1 MAPKYSVVIP
11 TMNRAAR
18 LCRALD
24 SVLRQPLDGEL
35 EVVVVDNHSEDD
47 TLQVLSQP
55 RYAQVRVIQQ
65 PTRVPRI
72 QNFTTAFHSA
82 TGDYVAILYDDEEML
97 ADNLLRKG
105 KILDE
110 HPEVIAVTS
119 SVTKRDFEGNL
130 SPGVL
135 MRPGFTIETR
145 YEYLRNTFEKTT
157 GGLPPFLMRRSAV
170 NRVQLEPRD
179 EPLDDNAFILRLSE
193 LGSIATLPEG
203 FVTDTITDAEMI
215 RNGLL
220 EPFSHPS
227 LGKPVPL
234 PGVWFYWCQY
244 RFRVE
249 HLITATDL
257 SQQQIR
263 SLHRIAQSIFRQGIW
278 KAMYHRLM
286 IARQPGPALRL
297 LLQASAFNGRV
308 LIPPVWFFLRWKL
321 TDTAAPIPT
330 ETTASNTESLS
341 ERYSIH

>member
-11 TMNRAAR
+11 TLNRAAQ

-24 SVLRQPLDGEL
+24 SVLRQPLDGAL
-35 EVVVVDNHSEDD
+35 EIVVVDNCSEDSTRD
-47 TLQVLSQP
+47 VLNSP
-55 RYAQVRVIQQ
+55 RYAQVRLIQQ
-65 PTRVPRI
+65 PARVSRI
-72 QNFTTAFHSA
+72 QNFTTALQSA

-105 KILDE
+105 KVLDQ

-135 MRPGFTIETR
+135 MRSGFTIETR
-145 YEYLRNTFEKTT
+145 YEYLQNTFRKTT

-170 NRVQLEPRD
+170 NRIQIEPRD
-179 EPLDDNAFILRLSE
+179 EPLDDNAFLLRLST

-203 FVTDTITDAEMI
+203 LVTDTITDAEMI

-220 EPFSHPS
+220 EPFPHPG
-227 LGKPVPL
+227 LGRTIPL
-234 PGVWFYWCQY
+234 PGIWFYWCQY

-249 HLITATDL
+249 HLITSTDL
-257 SQQQIR
+257 SQRQIR
-263 SLHRIAQSIFRQGIW
+263 TLHRLAQTIFRQGIW

-286 IARQPGPALRL
+286 VAKRPGPALRL
-297 LLQASAFNGRV
+297 LTQATALDWGV

-321 TDTAAPIPT
+321 TDTAAPIPV
-330 ETTASNTESLS
+330 TASVSRS
-341 ERYSIH
+341 EQDAKVNSGY